1 MSAGKPARRAL
12 GLGAWLALSALG
24 PSAFAAERLTIEDV
38 SKLVVATGP
47 ELAAARER
55 AQAAAEQSKS
65 SFGKLLPS
73 VRVSDEYQHWDSPF
87 AFTTSPAAPPLTVR
101 ERDTNTFTASAQ
113 QPLVGL
119 FARHQE
125 YKARKVGAE
134 AAAQGIRAGESDAR
148 ESVELEFLRYFEAK
162 TRGDIARAS
171 AQELDVQVQETE
183 ARVKAG
189 TLTKADL
196 LRVSV
201 AASTARQQGIVAEAN
216 ATVSKATLLVAIGR
230 SPDDPSVEFVAPTAL
245 LAQGDM
251 RAPDPAAVEAKRAEI
266 QQAKLKAASA
276 EHEASARQLGLLP
289 EVNLQGAYIRT
300 DGSLFS
306 PPNAAFVGVKA
317 DWAIWE
323 WGSKV
328 AAKNAAAAE
337 ARAAALEVDS
347 TRRRVK
353 AEVTGRK
360 AELTA
365 AASAVALAQE
375 TIVSAEEAY
384 RVTTALVRA
393 GSGTTTDLLAAE
405 SALTQARLSLE
416 QARYAQ
422 AASRIR
428 LERAAGNH

>member
-1 MSAGKPARRAL
+1 MNTGKRARLTFGVVACCGVL
-12 GLGAWLALSALG
+12 AVASGA
-24 PSAFAAERLTIEDV
+24 PAAERLSIDDV

-55 AQAAAEQSKS
+55 AQVAVEQSKS
-65 SFGKLLPS
+65 SRGRLLPS
-73 VRVSDEYQHWDSPF
+73 IHVSDEYQHWDSPF
-87 AFTTSPAAPPLTVR
+87 AFPNFGTVR
-101 ERDTNTFTASAQ
+101 EVNTNTFTASAA
-113 QPLVGL
+113 QPLLGL
-119 FARHQE
+119 LSRHQE
-125 YKARKVGAE
+125 YQARKVGAE
-134 AAAQGIRAGESDAR
+134 AAQQGVRARESDVR
-148 ESVELEFLRYFEAK
+148 ESVELEFLRYFEAR
-162 TRGDIARAS
+162 TRGEVARAS
-171 AQELDVQVQETE
+171 EQELGVQVKETD

-189 TLTKADL
+189 TLTRADL

-201 AASTARQQGIVAEAN
+201 AASTARQQGIVADAD

-230 SPDDPSVEFVAPTAL
+230 SPDDASVEFVPPTAL

-251 RAPDPAAVEAKRAEI
+251 PAPDPASVEAKRAEI
-266 QQAKLKAASA
+266 QQAKLNAESA
-276 EHEASARQLGLLP
+276 DHDASARGFALLP
-289 EVNLQGAYIRT
+289 EVNLEGAYLRV

-306 PPNAAFVGVKA
+306 PPNSAFVGVKA

-328 AAKNAAAAE
+328 AAKDAAAAE
-337 ARAAALEVDS
+337 ARAAALEIDS

-428 LERAAGNH
+428 LERAAGMR